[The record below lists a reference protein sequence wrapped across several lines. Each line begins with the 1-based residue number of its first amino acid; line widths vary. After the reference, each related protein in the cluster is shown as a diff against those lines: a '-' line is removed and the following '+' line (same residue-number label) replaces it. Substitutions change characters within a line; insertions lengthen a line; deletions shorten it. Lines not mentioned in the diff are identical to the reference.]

1 MTPPSRQFELIH
13 AATVESTA
21 VPLTEATEATSP
33 RVISIPGIVSI
44 MGRDGTGGGYDFM
57 EIFII
62 KFVLADVIIIAAL
75 LLADPIY
82 AVAITALLVASVFVT
97 WYLTERVGAGGATA
111 AENAGAGS
119 EPDPVT
125 KLQDRYAAGELSE
138 AEFEA
143 ALDRLIDANERAER
157 AGVETDELS
166 IERSK

>member
-1 MTPPSRQFELIH
+1 
-13 AATVESTA
+13 
-21 VPLTEATEATSP
+21 
-33 RVISIPGIVSI
+33 
-44 MGRDGTGGGYDFM
+44 MGSDGTKRGYDFM

-82 AVAITALLVASVFVT
+82 AVAITALLVVSVFVT
-97 WYLTERVGAGGATA
+97 WYLTERVGAGGSAA
-111 AENAGAGS
+111 AESDGADS
-119 EPDPVT
+119 ECDPVT

-138 AEFEA
+138 TEFEA

-166 IERSK
+166 IERSE